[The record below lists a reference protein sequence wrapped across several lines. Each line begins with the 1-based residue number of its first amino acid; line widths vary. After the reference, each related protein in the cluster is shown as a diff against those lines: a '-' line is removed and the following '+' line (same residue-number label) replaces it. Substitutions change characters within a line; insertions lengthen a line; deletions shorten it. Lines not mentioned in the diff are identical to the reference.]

1 MIFMTTQTQELTT
14 ALAAQNLAGK
24 YLTFALGGE
33 SYAIP
38 VLKVREIIRLTSITA
53 VPQMPDYIRGVINLR
68 GKIIPVMDLRLRFGF
83 TGAASAEQNCIV
95 VVQVKNPAGQAT
107 AMGLVVDAVEEVA
120 QLAAADIEET
130 PDFGAQVD
138 TKYILGMAKIKGAVK
153 ALLDIDRVIG
163 GDGAE
168 GNPALGSAVA

>member
-1 MIFMTTQTQELTT
+1 MTTQLQESAT
-14 ALAAQNLAGK
+14 AVAGQNLAGK
-24 YLTFALGGE
+24 YITFILGGE

-38 VLKVREIIRLTSITA
+38 GLKVREIIRLTSITA

-83 TGAASAEQNCIV
+83 AAATNTEQNCIV
-95 VVQVKNPAGQAT
+95 VVQVKNPAGQPT

-138 TKYILGMAKIKGAVK
+138 TGYILGMAKIKGVVK

-163 GDGAE
+163 GDTVAQLATTGA
-168 GNPALGSAVA
+168 LSS

>member
-1 MIFMTTQTQELTT
+1 MATELQVRPTAVSTQ
-14 ALAAQNLAGK
+14 ALAGK

-38 VLKVREIIRLTSITA
+38 VLKVREIIRLTSITS
-53 VPQMPDYIRGVINLR
+53 VPQMPAYIRGVINLR

-83 TGAASAEQNCIV
+83 DGAASAEQNCIV
-95 VVQVKNPAGQAT
+95 VVQVKNTAGQST

-120 QLAAADIEET
+120 QLAAADIEQT
-130 PDFGAQVD
+130 PDFGTQVD
-138 TKYILGMAKIKGAVK
+138 TGYIIGMAKIKGAVK

-163 GDGAE
+163 GDAIARLDNAA
-168 GNPALGSAVA
+168 NPTL